1 MEEIKITK
9 LIRTIV
15 IFLLKLKSFHSNTEV
30 KSKVLNLTVRLCQI
44 FPKAPNTPL
53 DQINQVL
60 GLLPALN
67 PKPADVLTSCKA
79 ILDCQIDFNTLFR
92 TLNLLQNLLLN
103 NPLTPEH
110 PKALN
115 IYAQSVL
122 QVIGREQD

>member
-1 MEEIKITK
+1 LFLRQPTLDNVK
-9 LIRTIV
+9 LAKLNGLIV
-15 IFLLKLKSFHSNTEV
+15 IFLLKLKSFHTNPQV
-30 KSKVLNLTVRLCQI
+30 KLKVLHLTVSLCQI
-44 FPKAPNTPL
+44 FPKAQNAPL

-67 PKPADVLTSCKA
+67 PEAPEVLSSCKA
-79 ILDCQIDFNTLFR
+79 ILDCQIDFTTLFR

-103 NPLTPEH
+103 NQLTPEH

-122 QVIGREQD
+122 